1 MISDSVR
8 GIIVILIKIQIII
21 ALSIV
26 FFYTWC
32 FAWIHIQATTLCNT
46 VTQVVTENNYIPKSK
61 LSELQGMI
69 TNINKSP
76 LNTPATPATPA
87 VLCLGV
93 SNVKVECNGHSYDF
107 DASSP
112 SPSSSKRYQ
121 SGNLLTIKVNYCFP
135 TFKFIFTGLGSGQT
149 IRDFATRETTYKQ
162 ATIVKRTIG
171 MKYYPDLDGSGS
183 DSGEGY

>member
-61 LSELQGMI
+61 LSELQDMI
-69 TNINKSP
+69 KDINKSP
-76 LNTPATPATPA
+76 LNSSNI
-87 VLCLGV
+87 CLGV
-93 SNVKVECNGHSYDF
+93 VEAEVECGGQSDTF
-107 DASSP
+107 SATAPAIGGS
-112 SPSSSKRYQ
+112 RYQ
-121 SGNLLTIKVNYCFP
+121 SGKLLTIKVVYRFP

-149 IRDFATRETTYKQ
+149 VNDFARRATATSGTYKQ

-183 DSGEGY
+183 DFGASY